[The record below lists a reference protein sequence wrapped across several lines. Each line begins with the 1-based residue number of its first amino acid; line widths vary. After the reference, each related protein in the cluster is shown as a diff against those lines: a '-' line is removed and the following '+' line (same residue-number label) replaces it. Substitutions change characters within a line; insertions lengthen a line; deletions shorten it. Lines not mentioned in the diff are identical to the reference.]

1 MSKSNSN
8 SIEHNVIAAGTIIK
22 GDITTDGDFRIDGK
36 IEGTIA
42 SKGRVIVGNSGCITG
57 TIKAENIDVMGRIE
71 GTIIATDTLT
81 LKSTAKVKG
90 DINTCI
96 LDIEQ
101 RAEFNG
107 TCTMG
112 KEATAPAAAPAPAQ
126 PNPKNQKK

>member
-8 SIEHNVIAAGTIIK
+8 SAEHNVIAAGTIIK

-36 IEGTIA
+36 IEGTIQ
-42 SKGRVIVGNSGCITG
+42 SKGRIIVGNSGSILG
-57 TIKAENIDVMGRIE
+57 TVKAENIDVMGYIE
-71 GTIIATDTLT
+71 GTIVTNDTLT

-90 DINTCI
+90 DIQTSI

-112 KEATAPAAAPAPAQ
+112 KETPAQ

>member
-1 MSKSNSN
+1 MSKSNNFS
-8 SIEHNVIAAGTIIK
+8 EHNVIAAGTIIK

-42 SKGRVIVGNSGCITG
+42 SKGRIIVGNSGNITG
-57 TIKAENIDVMGRIE
+57 TVKAENIDVMGYIE
-71 GTIIATDTLT
+71 GTIIVNDTLS

-90 DINTCI
+90 DIRTSI

-107 TCTMG
+107 TCSMG
-112 KEATAPAAAPAPAQ
+112 KETAPAEQ
-126 PNPKNQKK
+126 TNPKNQKK

>member
-1 MSKSNSN
+1 MSKSTSN
-8 SIEHNVIAAGTIIK
+8 TEHNVIVAGTIIK

-42 SKGRVIVGNSGCITG
+42 SKGRIIVGNSGNITG
-57 TIKAENIDVMGRIE
+57 TVKAENIDVMGYIE
-71 GTIIATDTLT
+71 GTIIVNDTLS

-90 DINTCI
+90 DIKTSI

-107 TCTMG
+107 TCSMG
-112 KEATAPAAAPAPAQ
+112 KEEPAQ